1 MLGVPVLET
10 ERMTLA
16 PLCGD
21 HRDGVRA
28 LWSQPSVV
36 RHSGRVLD
44 AFGIPIIMPMTSL
57 DDADRLIVF
66 WQKAQTDGW
75 GCRWAMLLGSA
86 QAFAGM
92 VGFNSLSPAAEIA
105 YHLHPDYWGQ
115 GLMLE
120 ACEAALS
127 LRLTDEAVTRIDAFV
142 EPANTRS
149 IALAHRLGLNASGDM
164 SEGAERY
171 SRARHEPD
179 TSHP

>member
-1 MLGVPVLET
+1 MLEVPVLET

-16 PLCGD
+16 PLCDD

-28 LWSQPSVV
+28 LWAQPAVV

-44 AFGIPIIMPMTSL
+44 QFGIPIMMPMTSL
-57 DDADRLIVF
+57 DDADRLIAF
-66 WQKAQTDGW
+66 WLKAQADGW
-75 GCRWAMLLGSA
+75 GNRWAMLLGSA

-92 VGFNSLSPAAEIA
+92 VGFNALRPAAEMA

-120 ACEAALS
+120 GCEAALDW
-127 LRLTDEAVTRIDAFV
+127 RLADQDVTRIDAFV
-142 EPANTRS
+142 EPINGRS
-149 IALAHRLGLNASGDM
+149 IALAKRLGLSATGNM

-171 SRARHEPD
+171 SRAP
-179 TSHP
+179 